1 MKPVPDAEVQRA
13 YRVRIPLFLI
23 GALLGIFLLITLYRG
38 IATLN
43 ALDQV
48 ESDETDG
55 SAP

>member
-1 MKPVPDAEVQRA
+1 MKPVPDAEIQRA